1 MFYILKYVFTLIFNF
16 ALIIKTLPGHIFLLR
31 PHSNTSGRTEKD
43 RMYFWQVIFPARD
56 APRLFGPAFQALQT
70 PKCMTP
76 ARDCELLTDGD
87 PAARGPGAG
96 AVTSALRGRPLWRPM
111 AQPRKDTSSSSL
123 VGRRRLAFLGG
134 GVPDFF
140 LESKKSCS
148 PQKR

>member
-1 MFYILKYVFTLIFNF
+1 MFYILKYIFTLIFNF

-43 RMYFWQVIFPARD
+43 RMYFWQVISPARD

-87 PAARGPGAG
+87 RQRVGQARGPSPPHCWDVPCAIRWRSRGK
-96 AVTSALRGRPLWRPM
+96 TPALL
-111 AQPRKDTSSSSL
+111 L
-123 VGRRRLAFLGG
+123 
-134 GVPDFF
+134 
-140 LESKKSCS
+140 
-148 PQKR
+148 